1 MKNLVT
7 KFKNKTIQR
16 ILLVLVTLVIIVG
29 GYLYYAKAHGRVSIE
44 NSVVSAPI
52 ISLSTSTGGKLLT
65 MPVYEG
71 EQVKRGD
78 ELATLDSQTL
88 YADTDGIVLMANTQI
103 GSLIAPQTP
112 IVQLVKTQDFRIAG
126 TLDENKGL
134 KDIRVGQVVAFTVDA
149 LPGQTFW
156 GYVDEV
162 SPTAKT
168 TQIAFSISSERPT
181 QQFQIYARFNAA
193 NYPQIKN
200 GMSAKMTVFT
210 ETKL

>member
-7 KFKNKTIQR
+7 KFKNKTVQR
-16 ILLVLVTLVIIVG
+16 VLLVLGILIIVVG

-44 NSVVSAPI
+44 DSLVSAPI
-52 ISLSTSTGGKLLT
+52 INVSSSTGGKLLT

-78 ELATLDSQTL
+78 ELATLDNQTI
-88 YADTDGIVLMANTQI
+88 YADTDGIVVMADTQT
-103 GSLIAPQTP
+103 GSLITSQTP
-112 IVQLVKTQDFRIAG
+112 IVQLVKAQDFRIAG

-149 LPGQTFW
+149 LPGKTFW

-162 SPTAKT
+162 SPTART

-181 QQFQIYARFNAA
+181 QQFEIYARFNAA
-193 NYPQIKN
+193 AYPQIKN

-210 ETKL
+210 QTN